1 MIAQL
6 FVHPLILPFGTTL
19 WLLLPLCASVAIVYK
34 TIRVSTL
41 RRLPLQAGILIVYM
55 LGGLFALGVGL
66 WAVHE
71 FWP

>member
-1 MIAQL
+1 MIAEL
-6 FVHPLILPFGTTL
+6 FVNPLILPFNSTL

-34 TIRVSTL
+34 AIRVDSL

-55 LGGLFALGVGL
+55 LGGLFTLGAGL
-66 WAVHE
+66 WAIHE